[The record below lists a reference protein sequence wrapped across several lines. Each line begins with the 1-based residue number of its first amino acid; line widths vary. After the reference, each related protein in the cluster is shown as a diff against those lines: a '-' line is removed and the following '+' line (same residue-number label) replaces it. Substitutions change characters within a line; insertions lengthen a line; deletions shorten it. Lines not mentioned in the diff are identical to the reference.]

1 MECYRSWTRPVPIA
15 LAVAQLGIGTNTIRC
30 AEPRNGYKTFR
41 GEPTDSGRGLPLRG
55 IVTMQTQRERFG
67 LVPWIVSIV
76 SIAAIG
82 FGVFRKAVAFSET
95 NGAADG
101 APVVLE
107 LFPSEG
113 CSSCPP
119 ADALISELGAS
130 SKSVIPLAYHVD
142 YWNHLGWADPFSS
155 RQWSERQSD
164 YARAMNLDGEYTPQM
179 VISGAWQC
187 GGSDAGSIERA
198 VSAAHATSPRG
209 RISIQ
214 TSLAAAGSRKLQV
227 KVNAQLLSSAGPG
240 RLVVMLAIYEN
251 GLVSKI
257 GAGENGGREINYDY
271 TVRKLL
277 PAFELDATQPGSF
290 VQEMTIDLDPSWSLE
305 HLGVAAF
312 IQDPTSLRIDG
323 ASAQYPV
330 AKN

>member
-1 MECYRSWTRPVPIA
+1 MQNS
-15 LAVAQLGIGTNTIRC
+15 
-30 AEPRNGYKTFR
+30 R
-41 GEPTDSGRGLPLRG
+41 G
-55 IVTMQTQRERFG
+55 RFG
-67 LVPWIVSIV
+67 LVPWIVSV
-76 SIAAIG
+76 ATVAAIG
-82 FGVFRKAVAFSET
+82 FGLFHKAVAFSQT
-95 NGAADG
+95 DGAADG
-101 APVVLE
+101 TPVVME
-107 LFPSEG
+107 LFTSEG

-198 VSAAHATSPRG
+198 VAAAHATSPRG
-209 RISIQ
+209 RTSIQ

-227 KVNAQLLSSAGPG
+227 KVNAQLLTAGPG

-257 GAGENGGREINYDY
+257 GAGENGGREITYDY

-277 PAFELDATQPGSF
+277 PAFELDAMQPGSF
-290 VQEMTIDLDPSWSLE
+290 VQEMTIDLDRSWSLD

-312 IQDPTSLRIDG
+312 IQDPTSLRIEG
-323 ASAQYPV
+323 ASAEYPV

>member
-1 MECYRSWTRPVPIA
+1 
-15 LAVAQLGIGTNTIRC
+15 
-30 AEPRNGYKTFR
+30 
-41 GEPTDSGRGLPLRG
+41 
-55 IVTMQTQRERFG
+55 MQTQRERFG

-76 SIAAIG
+76 TIAAIG

-107 LFPSEG
+107 LFTSEG

-198 VSAAHATSPRG
+198 VAAARSQPALG
-209 RISIQ
+209 RTSIQ

-227 KVNAQLLSSAGPG
+227 KVSAQLLTAGPG
-240 RLVVMLAIYEN
+240 RLVVMLALYES

-257 GAGENGGREINYDY
+257 GAGENGGREITYDY

-277 PAFELDATQPGSF
+277 PAFELDGAKGASASK
-290 VQEMTIDLDPSWSLE
+290 ELNIELDDSWSRA

-312 IQDPTSLRIDG
+312 IQDSTSLKIDG
-323 ASAQYPV
+323 ASSMYPI
-330 AKN
+330 ATN